1 MSMITRKVSPALA
14 AGCTVALKPSE
25 ETPLTALALAELGR
39 RAGLPDGVLNVVF
52 GDAPAIGAEF
62 AASKAVAKLSFTGS
76 TRIGKLL
83 MRECADTVKKLGL
96 ELGGN
101 APFIVFE
108 DADIEKAAAGIVAS
122 GFRNSGQT
130 CICTNRVFCHEA
142 VYERLVA
149 ALAERVRALRVGNG
163 LDPDVTQ
170 GPLITPAAVDKVEEH
185 VRDALAKGARAV
197 VGGARPAGAAGNFFE
212 PTVLAGADPSMKV
225 YREETF
231 GPVAPVFRFSDDAE
245 AVAMANDTEYGLAAY
260 FYTRDLGRAWEV
272 SEQLEF
278 GMVGVNEVAISTP
291 EAPFGGWKQSGLG
304 LEHSKYA
311 LDEFLH
317 KKYVCMGIS

>member
-1 MSMITRKVSPALA
+1 MITRKVSPALA

-39 RAGLPDGVLNVVF
+39 RAGLPDGVLNVVY

-76 TRIGKLL
+76 TRVGQLL
-83 MRECADTVKKLGL
+83 MRQCADTVKKLGL

-101 APFIVFE
+101 APFLVFE
-108 DADIEKAAAGIVAS
+108 DADLEKAAAGIVAS

-142 VYERLVA
+142 IYERLVS
-149 ALAERVRALRVGNG
+149 ALVEQVRLLRVGNG

-170 GPLITPAAVDKVEEH
+170 GPLITPEAVDKVEEH

-197 VGGARPAGAAGNFFE
+197 VGGARLAGAAGNFFE
-212 PTVLAGADPSMKV
+212 PTVLAGADPTMRV
-225 YREETF
+225 YHEEVF

-245 AVAMANDTEYGLAAY
+245 AVAMAKDTEYGLAAY
-260 FYTRDLGRAWEV
+260 FFTRDLGRAWRV
-272 SEQLEF
+272 AGEQLEF
-278 GMVGVNEVAISTP
+278 GMVGVNETQISTP

-317 KKYVCMGIS
+317 KKYVCMGVS